1 MAFQNA
7 TQYNG
12 GSAYYGNPGDWSKYS
27 TVNSTIHFNNTN
39 AALRVRPTSPDTN
52 TTIEFNGNQLA
63 YASDIPNLANW
74 AQYPA
79 NHDVNIPPPYALR
92 AETAY
97 ISTLTVYQQTTDT
110 NINVSSFITSTLTV
124 TDTATINNA
133 IITNG
138 SIDTLK
144 TDNLT
149 GSTLT
154 IKANNPSA
162 SPATLNLI
170 AQNGTGGQINIEADP
185 GLGNVS
191 GGAITLTSNGG
202 SGVLGLNGSVDIV
215 ANSGSSS
222 VVGLT
227 SGGRIN
233 ITAYSGS
240 NDNLTLTSAIRLSA
254 AGINIQSGYTSPI
267 AAPVGFTFVG
277 GNFGVN
283 SCAGIPPIFPNVIGT
298 NYIYGTSGIVLNSNV
313 YTSDIY
319 PYFNG
324 FVNPNDLTINGRI
337 INVGLGPYNAMVS
350 LNNVKNLAFETAGP
364 GGRTGG
370 QITGLSSINGVA
382 YTGSSG
388 TPTQIEQAGASV
400 VCNIFGGIEMYT
412 ATNVD
417 LNLYSGLGVYLNAT
431 PDGEIVLQKAGT
443 GSSSQLYFDGVGNV
457 NLRAGTAPGIN
468 LTYSTG
474 EITLNNKLNVDTTG
488 EILTFPQVAGSNVGQ
503 IEGISTIN
511 GTPYVGGGGVPTQIA
526 QGGASVVCNSFGGI
540 VTNASYTTINSAGNI
555 VFNSAGDMV
564 FNDSM
569 FIDST
574 GDILNFPTT
583 TGRLLGISTI
593 NGQAYPA
600 ATPPDLT
607 LSTLTMNPNAGFGIT
622 GDRFTNSGNGNDL
635 AISQEGTTG
644 RLTMNM
650 GFPVRGKYQLDNDGT
665 ARINNITNDGLSID
679 TTGSILTF
687 PPNAGIRGQIVNLST
702 INGQA
707 YPIPYFVDSYQIY
720 VAPNGNDTTGTGS
733 QQNPYLT
740 IEKAIVKRATISNTI
755 EVSIILSSGT
765 YTPVGGG
772 IVISQNTFL
781 VGIPTGELN
790 QPVNI
795 NCQITLIAGTGQCA
809 LFGLSLFPAAS
820 QCVVI
825 SAVGT
830 YNISNCNITNTGNY
844 CVAQSLG
851 TLFMTNCRINGPTS
865 GVLPA
870 IGGIGNVIT
879 VIRDCLITTT
889 GTPSLIN
896 HLGSLTLRQCNLIN
910 SSASAAVSPLV
921 VFAPTVTLTSLEI
934 SNSSLQYTS
943 AVSAANKICLRVTVA
958 TGIQAV
964 ITNFVNNLL
973 LCEGAQSGSPNF
985 HCVDKTGLGT
995 ATMTLGNCV
1004 AGATA
1009 YRIDNTITHTQY
1021 QAVI

>member
-1 MAFQNA
+1 MALQNQTFA
-7 TQYNG
+7 NSG
-12 GSAYYGNPGDWSKYS
+12 DAYFGNPADWSKFS
-27 TVNSTIHFNNTN
+27 TLQSTIQFNNTN
-39 AALRVRPTSPDTN
+39 ATLKVFPAVPDNN
-52 TTIEFNGNQLA
+52 TTIAFNGNQLA
-63 YASDIPNLANW
+63 YASDLPDLGNW

-79 NHDVNIPPPYALR
+79 NNDVDIPAPYALL
-92 AETAY
+92 ADTGF
-97 ISTLTVYQQTTDT
+97 ISTLTVSTIAIQNIYASTITT
-110 NINVSSFITSTLTV
+110 SSLSV

-138 SIDTLK
+138 SIDTLN

-154 IKANNPSA
+154 IKANNPSV

-170 AQNGTGGQINIEADP
+170 AQNGTGGQINLEADP

-233 ITAYSGS
+233 ITANSGS

-254 AGINIQSGYTSPI
+254 AGINIQSGFTSPI

-283 SCAGIPPIFPNVIGT
+283 SCAGIPPIFPNIIGT
-298 NYIYGTSGIVLNSNV
+298 NYIYGTAGIVLNSDV

-350 LNNVKNLAFETAGP
+350 LNNIKNLAFETAGP

-370 QITGLSSINGVA
+370 EITGLSSINGQPYVNSL
-382 YTGSSG
+382 GV
-388 TPTQIEQAGASV
+388 PTQIAQAGASV
-400 VCNIFGGIEMYT
+400 VCGSTGGVTLQT
-412 ATNVD
+412 ASLNDFTVISGGNVAINSIGD
-417 LNLYSGLGVYLNAT
+417 IYLN
-431 PDGEIVLQKAGT
+431 D
-443 GSSSQLYFDGVGNV
+443 YMF
-457 NLRAGTAPGIN
+457 IN
-468 LTYSTG
+468 STG
-474 EITLNNKLNVDTTG
+474 DTIT
-488 EILTFPQVAGSNVGQ
+488 IPQASGSNVGQ
-503 IEGISTIN
+503 I
-511 GTPYVGGGGVPTQIA
+511 V
-526 QGGASVVCNSFGGI
+526 
-540 VTNASYTTINSAGNI
+540 
-555 VFNSAGDMV
+555 
-564 FNDSM
+564 
-569 FIDST
+569 
-574 GDILNFPTT
+574 
-583 TGRLLGISTI
+583 GISTI
-593 NGQAYPA
+593 NGQVYPA
-600 ATPPDLT
+600 ATVIPPDLT
-607 LSTLTMNPNAGFGIT
+607 LSTLTMNPNLGSGIL

-650 GFPVRGKYQLDNDGT
+650 GFPIRGKYQLDNDGT

-707 YPIPYFVDSYQIY
+707 YPASSFVDSYQIY

-740 IEKAIVKRATISNTI
+740 IEKAMVKRATISNTI

-825 SAVGT
+825 SGVGT

-910 SSASAAVSPLV
+910 SSTSAAVSPLI
-921 VFAPTVTLTSLEI
+921 VFAPTVTLTPLEI
-934 SNSSLQYTS
+934 SYSSLQYTS

-995 ATMTLGNCV
+995 ATMTLGNCL

-1009 YRIDNTITHTQY
+1009 YRIDATITHTQY